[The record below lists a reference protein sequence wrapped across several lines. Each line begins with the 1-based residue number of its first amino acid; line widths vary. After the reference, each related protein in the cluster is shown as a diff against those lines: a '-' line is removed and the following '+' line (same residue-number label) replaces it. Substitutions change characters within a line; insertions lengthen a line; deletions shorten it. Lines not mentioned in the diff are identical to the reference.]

1 MIQESAGISFGIEHA
16 DEVIQVF
23 QRSRCPD
30 SAFLRRSPLEVR
42 SGSFLRYRRHLLQD
56 DSLHHAAGQT
66 CSANVNLL
74 SSSIQR
80 ECFLQIHRP
89 GIELLSHP
97 QRSELGI
104 AMTPRDEILERTTS
118 SPVWYVGH
126 MKADAFE
133 IIDYFRRHPPRDR
146 KSTRLNS
153 SHGYISYAVF
163 CLKKK
168 KNPDAAY
175 TIA

>member
-1 MIQESAGISFGIEHA
+1 MSFPRLRL
-16 DEVIQVF
+16 
-23 QRSRCPD
+23 RSVYRGLLARAALWRRCSPD
-30 SAFLRRSPLEVR
+30 
-42 SGSFLRYRRHLLQD
+42 RHLLQD

-80 ECFLQIHRP
+80 ECLLQIHRP

-133 IIDYFRRHPPRDR
+133 IIDYVRRHPPRPMQR
-146 KSTRLNS
+146 KN
-153 SHGYISYAVF
+153 ISWS
-163 CLKKK
+163 
-168 KNPDAAY
+168 N
-175 TIA
+175 T